1 MADGRGKEK
10 LKNVLSK
17 IGGFVKEKGG
27 PILEGILEVADD
39 IYPPLSIV
47 TNIVKKISPNLSDE
61 EQVEVEQLLKSY
73 HQELELH
80 LENTK
85 DARLMYRTTDHQTS
99 DSIADNIIT
108 WNLWIM
114 LGLVVVQVCVILFV
128 EGPVAAVVTGIV
140 GTLTGALINERNTV
154 INFFFGSSQGSKDK
168 SKKFEKK

>member
-1 MADGRGKEK
+1 MADGKGKEK
-10 LKNVLSK
+10 LLNVLSK

-27 PILEGILEVADD
+27 PALAGILDVADD
-39 IYPPLSIV
+39 IYPPLGVV
-47 TNIVKKISPNLSDE
+47 TNIVKKISPNLSDNEKVELE
-61 EQVEVEQLLKSY
+61 ELLKNY

-85 DARLMYRTTDHQTS
+85 DARSMYRTTDHTTS
-99 DSIADNIIT
+99 DGIANSIIT

-154 INFFFGSSQGSKDK
+154 VNFFFGSSQGSKDK
-168 SKKFEKK
+168 SKKLGL